1 MGKIKVIYLDNQL
14 SDNKVTAIFRNHKQG
29 KLSTTKQE
37 SVSFGAQSQDGQQ
50 VGHTSDNN

>member
-50 VGHTSDNN
+50 VGHTSNNN